1 MRTSH
6 AFITPSWCGMNF
18 YATRAT
24 KSQINQDFGLLL
36 FKIVGGQVVQTWP
49 LVTFIDLRTQEK
61 WL

>member
-1 MRTSH
+1 
-6 AFITPSWCGMNF
+6 MNF